1 MTFVDRLKPQRE
13 ERWNCIK
20 CPSFF
25 FPDVTNQ
32 IFHPPISG
40 INSTQVFFLHRKK
53 KRNGEKHCLPN
64 IPWYPV
70 YSIKIKYLTS
80 VEF

>member
-53 KRNGEKHCLPN
+53 KEMGRST
-64 IPWYPV
+64 V
-70 YSIKIKYLTS
+70 YLISHGILYIQ
-80 VEF
+80 